1 MRPAAAIP
9 RRGRPATRRHP
20 RMSSFLTRRDALC
33 AALAL
38 TLSLSGCKI
47 VRDADK
53 AALDPSD
60 PNNFDAKVYVETL
73 WDRKAVPFFDDHAF
87 PIAKVVQALA
97 KDKDAAGNQYG
108 RHAGGE
114 GTPWTF
120 AVRGTGVVKSLST
133 GSRHGEM
140 VVEVAAAPH
149 PLAVTLQVGPVIFG
163 TAVRDSLPFIAFG
176 DFVNQIQYAEV
187 SRALNDRAAA
197 LAHTGLTP
205 PPRVG
210 ATIEFI
216 GAMTDPAMTGD
227 TTVTAVRLRPQGA
240 SAK

>member
-1 MRPAAAIP
+1 
-9 RRGRPATRRHP
+9 
-20 RMSSFLTRRDALC
+20 MSSFVSRRAALC
-33 AALAL
+33 AGLA
-38 TLSLSGCKI
+38 TALSLSGCKI

-53 AALDPSD
+53 AALDPAD
-60 PNNFDAKVYVETL
+60 PNNFDAKVYVEAL
-73 WDRKAVPFFDDHAF
+73 WDRKAVPFFDERAF

-97 KDKDAAGNQYG
+97 KDKDAAGNQFG

-120 AVRGTGVVKSLST
+120 AVRGTGIVKSVTT

-140 VVEVAAAPH
+140 VVDAGAPGH

-197 LAHTGLTP
+197 LAHAGLTP

-210 ATIEFI
+210 GTIEFI
-216 GAMTDPAMTGD
+216 GAMTDPSMTGEP
-227 TTVTAVRLRPQGA
+227 TVTAVRVRSRGVW
-240 SAK
+240 AK

>member
-1 MRPAAAIP
+1 
-9 RRGRPATRRHP
+9 
-20 RMSSFLTRRDALC
+20 MSRFVSRRDALY
-33 AALAL
+33 AALAIA
-38 TLSLSGCKI
+38 LSLSGCKI
-47 VRDADK
+47 VRNSDK

-60 PNNFDAKVYVETL
+60 PNNFDAKVYVDAL
-73 WDRKAVPFFDDHAF
+73 WERKAIPFFDEHAF

-97 KDKDAAGNQYG
+97 KDKDAAGNQFG
-108 RHAGGE
+108 RRAGGE

-120 AVRGTGVVKSLST
+120 AVRGTGVVQSMST

-140 VVEVAAAPH
+140 VVDVAAAGH

-197 LAHTGLTP
+197 LAHQGLTP
-205 PPRVG
+205 PPRIG
-210 ATIEFI
+210 STIEFV
-216 GAMTDPAMTGD
+216 GAMTDPSLTGD
-227 TTVTAVRLRPQGA
+227 TTVTAVRLRPRGA
-240 SAK
+240 

>member
-1 MRPAAAIP
+1 
-9 RRGRPATRRHP
+9 
-20 RMSSFLTRRDALC
+20 MSRFVSRRDALY
-33 AALAL
+33 AALAIA
-38 TLSLSGCKI
+38 LSLSGCKI
-47 VRDADK
+47 VRDSDK

-60 PNNFDAKVYVETL
+60 PNNFDAKVYVDAL
-73 WDRKAVPFFDDHAF
+73 WERKAIPFFDEHAF

-97 KDKDAAGNQYG
+97 KDKDAAGNQFG
-108 RHAGGE
+108 RRAGGE

-120 AVRGTGVVKSLST
+120 AVRGTGVVQSMST

-140 VVEVAAAPH
+140 VVDVAAAGH

-197 LAHTGLTP
+197 LAHQGLTP
-205 PPRVG
+205 PPRIG
-210 ATIEFI
+210 STIEFV
-216 GAMTDPAMTGD
+216 GAMTDPSLTGD
-227 TTVTAVRLRPQGA
+227 TTVTAVRLRPRGA
-240 SAK
+240 

>member
-1 MRPAAAIP
+1 MALFVS
-9 RRGRPATRRHP
+9 RR
-20 RMSSFLTRRDALC
+20 SALC
-33 AALAL
+33 AGLAL

-47 VRDADK
+47 VRDSDK

-60 PNNFDAKVYVETL
+60 PNNFDAKIYVDTL
-73 WDRKAVPFFDDHAF
+73 WDRKAVPFFDEHAF

-97 KDKDAAGNQYG
+97 KDKDAAGSRFG

-120 AVRGTGVVKSLST
+120 AVRGSGVVKSMST

-140 VVEVAAAPH
+140 VVDVGSPH

-197 LAHTGLTP
+197 LAHAGLEP

-210 ATIEFI
+210 STVEFV
-216 GAMTDPAMTGD
+216 GAMIDPAMTGD
-227 TTVTAVRLRPQGA
+227 ITVTAVRLRPQGV

>member
-1 MRPAAAIP
+1 MSFVLS
-9 RRGRPATRRHP
+9 RRT
-20 RMSSFLTRRDALC
+20 ALR

-47 VRDADK
+47 VRDSDK

-60 PNNFDAKVYVETL
+60 PNNFDAKVYVDAL
-73 WDRKAVPFFDDHAF
+73 WDHRALPFFDERAF
-87 PIAKVVQALA
+87 PIPKVVQALA
-97 KDKDAAGNQYG
+97 KDKDAAGRTFG
-108 RHAGGE
+108 RRAGGE

-120 AVRGTGVVKSLST
+120 AVSGTGIITSMST

-140 VVEVAAAPH
+140 VVDAGTPGH
-149 PLAVTLQVGPVIFG
+149 PFPVTLQVGPVIFG

-197 LAHTGLTP
+197 LARQGLTP
-205 PPRVG
+205 APRAGGKV
-210 ATIEFI
+210 EFL
-216 GAMTDPAMTGD
+216 GAMTDPSMTGE
-227 TTVTAVRLRPQGA
+227 TTVTAVRLREAPE
-240 SAK
+240 AK

>member
-1 MRPAAAIP
+1 MSAFVS
-9 RRGRPATRRHP
+9 RRA
-20 RMSSFLTRRDALC
+20 ALC
-33 AALAL
+33 AALVIA
-38 TLSLSGCKI
+38 LSLSGCKI

-60 PNNFDAKVYVETL
+60 PNNFDAKVYVEAL
-73 WDRKAVPFFDDHAF
+73 WDRKAVPFFDEHAL

-97 KDKDAAGNQYG
+97 KDKDAAGSQFG
-108 RHAGGE
+108 RRAGGE

-120 AVRGTGVVKSLST
+120 AVRGMGIVKSMST
-133 GSRHGEM
+133 GSRHGELS
-140 VVEVAAAPH
+140 VDAGTAGH

-187 SRALNDRAAA
+187 SRALNDHAAA
-197 LAHTGLTP
+197 LAHQGLTL

-210 ATIEFI
+210 AAIEFV
-216 GAMTDPAMTGD
+216 GAMTDPSMTGEP
-227 TTVTAVRLRPQGA
+227 TVTAVRLRLRSV